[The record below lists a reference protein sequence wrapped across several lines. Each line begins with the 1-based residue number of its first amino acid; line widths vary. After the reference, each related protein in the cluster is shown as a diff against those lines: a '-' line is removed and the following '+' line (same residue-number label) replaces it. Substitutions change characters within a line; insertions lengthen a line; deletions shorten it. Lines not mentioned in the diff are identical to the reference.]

1 MSARANDVGVEV
13 ARTKGKNSN
22 SRQEAECTRDLLK
35 AFETFHAGNLASNR
49 SHDLGQICEVDTEK
63 KL

>member
-1 MSARANDVGVEV
+1 MEV

-35 AFETFHAGNLASNR
+35 AFEALHAGNLAPNR
-49 SHDLGQICEVDTEK
+49 SHELGQICEVDTGK